1 MSSTPFDLAAGT
13 EEFYFDADY
22 YDYEFKSRKDDVN
35 WYVQRYVKAAGPLLE
50 LGVGSGRIALPAVR
64 KGAQVTGIDLSETM
78 LEQAQ
83 KHRARLAK
91 SKRSSLILHHDD
103 MRSFELAQ
111 NFELVSIPFNA
122 FMHLYSIDDVDRCLT
137 QVRRHLVDGGQLL
150 LDVLVPDLDY
160 LTRSPFKK
168 YEGITFTH
176 PTFREKY
183 RYSEQSA
190 YNPLTQ
196 INQMWFFYDRIE
208 KHGKGPESFC
218 IQLSHRCFFPQEMR
232 RILSQHG
239 FVVEETHGDFTL
251 GELRSDNESIAFVC
265 RKVSREDVDV

>member
-1 MSSTPFDLAAGT
+1 MSSTPFDLIAGT

-35 WYVQRYVKAAGPLLE
+35 WYVERYVELDGHTLE

-64 KGAQVTGIDLSETM
+64 KGARVTGIDLSETM
-78 LEQAQ
+78 LEQAE

-91 SKRSSLILHHDD
+91 SKRGFLTLHLDD
-103 MRSFELAQ
+103 MRGFDLQEQ
-111 NFELVSIPFNA
+111 FDLVSIPFNA
-122 FMHLYSIDDVDRCLT
+122 FMHLYTLDDVDRCLT

-150 LDVLVPDLDY
+150 LDVLIPDLDY

-190 YNPLTQ
+190 YNALTQ
-196 INQMWFFYDRIE
+196 VNQMWFFYDRIE
-208 KHGKGPESFC
+208 PQGKGPESFC
-218 IQLSHRCFFPQEMR
+218 IQLSHRCFFPQELQ
-232 RILSQHG
+232 RILAQHG
-239 FVVEETHGDFTL
+239 FAVEETYGDFMS
-251 GELRSDNESIAFVC
+251 GPLRSDNESIAFVC
-265 RKVSREDVDV
+265 RKEALKGLGA

>member
-35 WYVQRYVKAAGPLLE
+35 WYVDRYVRADGPVLE
-50 LGVGSGRIALPAVR
+50 LGVGTGRIALPAVR
-64 KGAQVTGIDLSETM
+64 KGAQVTGIDLSESM
-78 LEQAQ
+78 LEQAE
-83 KHRARLAK
+83 KHRGRLAK
-91 SKRSSLILHHDD
+91 SKRASLSLHHGD
-103 MRSFELAQ
+103 MRSFDLAQ
-111 NFELVSIPFNA
+111 KFDLVSIPFNA
-122 FMHLYSIDDVDRCLT
+122 FMHLYTLEDVDHCLT
-137 QVRRHLVDGGQLL
+137 RVRRHLNDGGQLL
-150 LDVLVPDLDY
+150 LDALIPDLNY

-190 YNPLTQ
+190 YNALTQ

-208 KHGKGPESFC
+208 SHGKGPESFC
-218 IQLSHRCFFPQEMR
+218 IQLSHRCFFPQELK
-232 RILSQHG
+232 RILAQHG
-239 FVVEETHGDFTL
+239 FVIEETYGDFTS
-251 GELRSDNESIAFVC
+251 GDLRSGNESIAFVC
-265 RKVSREDVDV
+265 RKESREGVAE